1 LHNFLHKSDYRTSG
15 PAMILPL
22 GPMGGMQ
29 DEAGE
34 PPLEVQEKHSYGW
47 WCLFVLFVGL
57 FLVQILAVDV
67 FGALFTG
74 IMASVVWF
82 MVSNHCA
89 QMSQYCLFLF
99 GLMCGIQAIFEMLSL
114 TTLAGGRKM
123 QHTTASAPSRDGKT
137 TSVTYTTVVETHPFF
152 DSDMGFQYNIQSAAK
167 IYSPLVMGLGFAL
180 AYWSYHAYPGNLFS
194 ASDDELG
201 PMLGERRVG
210 GGGRLGGGAGGG
222 RDYGGPGVSLG
233 GGSRG
238 SPGQGSGSGAAPY
251 PPTNQPPV
259 FQGTGQRLGD

>member
-1 LHNFLHKSDYRTSG
+1 L
-15 PAMILPL
+15 
-22 GPMGGMQ
+22 
-29 DEAGE
+29 
-34 PPLEVQEKHSYGW
+34 
-47 WCLFVLFVGL
+47 GL

-123 QHTTASAPSRDGKT
+123 QHTTASAPSRDGRT

-152 DSDMGFQYNIQSAAK
+152 DSGMGFQYNIQSAAR
-167 IYSPLVMGLGFAL
+167 IYSPLVMSLGFAL
-180 AYWSYHAYPGNLFS
+180 AYWSYHAYPSSLFS
-194 ASDDELG
+194 PRDDELG
-201 PMLGERRVG
+201 PVLGERRV
-210 GGGRLGGGAGGG
+210 GGGRLGGGAGGQ
-222 RDYGGPGVSLG
+222 DYGGPGVTLG

-238 SPGQGSGSGAAPY
+238 PPGRGPGNNGAAPY
-251 PPTNQPPV
+251 SPGNQPPV